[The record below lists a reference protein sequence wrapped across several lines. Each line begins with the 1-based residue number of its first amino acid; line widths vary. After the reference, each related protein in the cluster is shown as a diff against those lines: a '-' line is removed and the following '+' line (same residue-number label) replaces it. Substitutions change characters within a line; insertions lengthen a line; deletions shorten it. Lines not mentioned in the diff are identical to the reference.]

1 VVTKNIGD
9 LGNLIGETLRKARH
23 PCGNPPH
30 GETDFY
36 PLLAEVGKEI
46 LKERAWLEYA
56 VARRFVQYSG

>member
-1 VVTKNIGD
+1 M
-9 LGNLIGETLRKARH
+9 LRKARH
-23 PCGNPPH
+23 PCGNLPH

-56 VARRFVQYSG
+56 VTRRFVQYSG